1 MKIDSETSTDLLQKP
16 HDKSYSGEAI
26 SQ

>member
-1 MKIDSETSTDLLQKP
+1 LKIDSETSTDLLQKP